1 MTIND
6 ISVLQFSL
14 SMKIVQN
21 ISSCGYYL
29 IQVILCITILFC
41 YIKYSFQELFQKHLH
56 CSRLSNSCIHN
67 WNCIILHNY
76 TIIILLTVF
85 FRHLYYSGAMKEAV
99 GTFAAGM
106 ALSGIIG
113 VASGTWML
121 AYLLYRKKKTGSHQL
136 A

>member
-1 MTIND
+1 M
-6 ISVLQFSL
+6 
-14 SMKIVQN
+14 
-21 ISSCGYYL
+21 
-29 IQVILCITILFC
+29 
-41 YIKYSFQELFQKHLH
+41 
-56 CSRLSNSCIHN
+56 
-67 WNCIILHNY
+67 
-76 TIIILLTVF
+76 LTVF

-99 GTFAAGM
+99 GTFAAGI